1 MRDRS
6 ETREYQKYEET
17 YRSEERQRSEEYHR
31 AQEAFRSSEFFRSE
45 EYAEEAPVRAAPRRE
60 TLQRNRRRK
69 NLLASGLFTSAGAV
83 VGTAVIAVAVVLMA
97 AVSVVAT
104 DVDVTSYSLWAE
116 LSVENTDN
124 VPLIGCLN
132 GPGAEEY
139 YELPAGK
146 DRCFVYFDFLLP
158 DEEYLFEVKGDG
170 GKVYYSQT
178 YRTLAYEQKL
188 FPVEGGASGDAIVL
202 QFAAEDLPEY
212 SLNVQLDGQPLDVK
226 LSRGSPMFMAEGLF
240 PNTEYAVTVSDPA
253 NGEWLYSE
261 TMRTG
266 NAIYYE
272 EEYVNANEASLLFY
286 PETLPDRDLEVYLDG
301 VLQAQ
306 SIDLATGRL
315 FLSGL
320 QRDTAYELAVRDPET
335 GHCLYEGELVTSDI
349 LVAFTEV
356 EASQESLSIRHDLL
370 SEEPQEV
377 VLCLLK
383 DGRLID
389 EQTAATTQSPV
400 SASDASGT
408 SALSGCEPFTEYT
421 AVVMRASDF
430 RKLYIAQVRT
440 ASYLNIPS
448 QGETRTAEGEIV
460 TLVSRTQDAETL
472 AGNTE
477 AISYTLPEGASTEE
491 VSFECVS
498 VNGYSLPSLVGYSG
512 ENNTVV
518 LLTQYAASGE
528 IYELNLYSAT
538 ARSSRADGAEP
549 IETRLIAVT
558 GEPQVSYPT
567 FEVSFER
574 EETGTSAVVTIKH
587 TGGELLAKESGEALY
602 RLRFDAYG
610 MEYVELDDF
619 ALNPSQTVT
628 ISLSA
633 LQDSGVLYLCFFSQG
648 WGYVIDTVPVT
659 VG

>member
-83 VGTAVIAVAVVLMA
+83 VGAAVIAVAVVLMA

-178 YRTLAYEQKL
+178 YCTLAYEQKL

-226 LSRGSPMFMAEGLF
+226 LSRGSPMLMAEGLF

-261 TMRTG
+261 TVRTG

-335 GHCLYEGELVTSDI
+335 GH
-349 LVAFTEV
+349 
-356 EASQESLSIRHDLL
+356 
-370 SEEPQEV
+370 
-377 VLCLLK
+377 
-383 DGRLID
+383 
-389 EQTAATTQSPV
+389 
-400 SASDASGT
+400 
-408 SALSGCEPFTEYT
+408 
-421 AVVMRASDF
+421 
-430 RKLYIAQVRT
+430 
-440 ASYLNIPS
+440 
-448 QGETRTAEGEIV
+448 
-460 TLVSRTQDAETL
+460 
-472 AGNTE
+472 
-477 AISYTLPEGASTEE
+477 
-491 VSFECVS
+491 
-498 VNGYSLPSLVGYSG
+498 
-512 ENNTVV
+512 
-518 LLTQYAASGE
+518 
-528 IYELNLYSAT
+528 
-538 ARSSRADGAEP
+538 
-549 IETRLIAVT
+549 
-558 GEPQVSYPT
+558 
-567 FEVSFER
+567 
-574 EETGTSAVVTIKH
+574 
-587 TGGELLAKESGEALY
+587 
-602 RLRFDAYG
+602 
-610 MEYVELDDF
+610 
-619 ALNPSQTVT
+619 
-628 ISLSA
+628 
-633 LQDSGVLYLCFFSQG
+633 
-648 WGYVIDTVPVT
+648 
-659 VG
+659 